1 MFSRIT
7 SFRFSGIKG
16 NTGKGSGVTGQ
27 ISSKSEAKWVSSSA
41 VQGTECVQSLSSPD
55 WRKICT
61 SMRTSDQK
69 TPRNPN
75 RWELRGPAPHQLG
88 KGKNGPHRSHKK
100 VEGARLQSTGV
111 CGRGRQVALGQGGP
125 IDTRVV
131 EGTVVL
137 IAAVALHHEMSANRA
152 V

>member
-1 MFSRIT
+1 M
-7 SFRFSGIKG
+7 
-16 NTGKGSGVTGQ
+16 
-27 ISSKSEAKWVSSSA
+27 
-41 VQGTECVQSLSSPD
+41 GTEGL
-55 WRKICT
+55 
-61 SMRTSDQK
+61 
-69 TPRNPN
+69 
-75 RWELRGPAPHQLG
+75 APHQLG
-88 KGKNGPHRSHKK
+88 KGVNGPHRSHNK

-111 CGRGRQVALGQGGP
+111 CVGRVGRWSLGQGGP